1 MRGRLEEELN
11 DIVNGRIT
19 LAIGFCGFFLI
30 NSIVH
35 LEHLASPQ
43 DSRRGAV
50 GVGVGV
56 MRRRLEVMNQQGVCK
71 RLARGDFDLQR
82 FVGEST
88 CTSPGVVDQLHSQV
102 PGFWSIQHDSGHS
115 NSCAGMLT
123 TGVAW
128 IEIS

>member
-11 DIVNGRIT
+11 NIVNGRIT
-19 LAIGFCGFFLI
+19 LAIGFYGFFLL

-35 LEHLASPQ
+35 LENLASPQ
-43 DSRRGAV
+43 DSRRGA
-50 GVGVGV
+50 GGVGV

-82 FVGEST
+82 FFGEST

-102 PGFWSIQHDSGHS
+102 PGFWSSQHDSGHN
-115 NSCAGMLT
+115 NSRAGMLT
-123 TGVAW
+123 TWVAW